1 MLMEICSITIQ
12 LRNSHCI
19 LSIDFSYVLFSIMKL
34 LKGFPAK
41 KNRFYYILY
50 SLQLILFVDL
60 KEQFGSFISLQ
71 NLICYYFITEY
82 QNMEWLI
89 LLSHIN
95 LMTQFI

>member
-12 LRNSHCI
+12 LRNSHRI
-19 LSIDFSYVLFSIMKL
+19 LSIDFSYVLFSIMNL
-34 LKGFPAK
+34 LKCFPVQ

-71 NLICYYFITEY
+71 NLICCCFIIEY
-82 QNMEWLI
+82 QNME
-89 LLSHIN
+89 
-95 LMTQFI
+95 

>member
-1 MLMEICSITIQ
+1 MEICSITIQ

-19 LSIDFSYVLFSIMKL
+19 LSIDFSYVLFLIMKL